1 MGTASGTGDARTHPA
16 PQEEQTWAL
25 LLNCIF
31 LSFPAC
37 VLAFSAGFLGEVC
50 TEAAAWLICFV
61 NGAARGAA
69 EGIGEV
75 EGATYLGFHHLGGL
89 LLPRLSGCGKWKM
102 KGAAFPASR
111 VTMSK
116 AEKGGWGKRG
126 GGSGCYRET
135 WVGKWPRR
143 GWGREGGGWGRAAR
157 VSHHVRAEEFPL
169 LWGCLAQ
176 KKGEAFRLAGDE

>member
-1 MGTASGTGDARTHPA
+1 M
-16 PQEEQTWAL
+16 
-25 LLNCIF
+25 
-31 LSFPAC
+31 
-37 VLAFSAGFLGEVC
+37 LAFSAGFLGEVC
-50 TEAAAWLICFV
+50 VEAAAWLICFV
-61 NGAARGAA
+61 NGAARGVA

-75 EGATYLGFHHLGGL
+75 EGATYLGFLHLGGL

-116 AEKGGWGKRG
+116 AEKGGWGKKKG
-126 GGSGCYRET
+126 GGGESGMLQGNLGWEMA
-135 WVGKWPRR
+135 RR

-169 LWGCLAQ
+169 LWGCLAE
-176 KKGEAFRLAGDE
+176 KKGEALRLAGDE

>member
-1 MGTASGTGDARTHPA
+1 MKF
-16 PQEEQTWAL
+16 
-25 LLNCIF
+25 F
-31 LSFPAC
+31 LC
-37 VLAFSAGFLGEVC
+37 VLAFSRAFWGEVC
-50 TEAAAWLICFV
+50 GEAAAWLICFV
-61 NGAARGAA
+61 NGASQGAA

-116 AEKGGWGKRG
+116 AEKGGWGKKEEKKKKKKK
-126 GGSGCYRET
+126 GGSGMLQGNLGWEMAR
-135 WVGKWPRR
+135 V

-169 LWGCLAQ
+169 LWGCLAE
-176 KKGEAFRLAGDE
+176 KKGEALRLAGDE